1 MPIIREFNK
10 LLGIIVSFLLIS
22 VSAYIIN
29 TSLDYYNQSIENTQ
43 EYGKDCVEIVKT
55 VGESKTNLTTVTLC
69 LGDEEQSIAVQQTA
83 QTIENFV
90 DNPVITIAIVG
101 NPHVTASFIATTFL
115 WRWTQCIILM
125 ESLAWQL
132 ES

>member
-115 WRWTQCIILM
+115 WR
-125 ESLAWQL
+125 
-132 ES
+132 